1 MATVGNLFVNIK
13 GNTSGLERS
22 LKKARKKLS
31 FFKHFS
37 DAATASRDVEKF
49 KQRQAAILRDPQA
62 FGSTMQRFTPGFK
75 KAQAGRAS
83 ASAALGAARMG
94 MFVGAAFAVVGVS
107 IAAAAAVMRAG
118 AKVQAATESDFEM
131 FTAEGAMARVRKLM
145 DRIEYV
151 QRPEVR
157 REQAYLAEQERWT
170 MIAERQ
176 AYGEYGQMQKD
187 IRLGLRELGAG
198 FTSMM
203 QGKHD
208 RDYGAFN

>member
-83 ASAALGAARMG
+83 ASAALSTARMG
-94 MFVGAAFAVVGVS
+94 MFVGAAFATIGVS
-107 IAAAAAVMRAG
+107 LAAAAAVMRAG
-118 AKVQAATESDFEM
+118 AKVQAQTEADFQM
-131 FTAEGAMARVRKLM
+131 FTAEGAMENVRKLM
-145 DRIEYV
+145 DRIAYV

-157 REQAYLAEQERWT
+157 RRQQDLAEQERY
-170 MIAERQ
+170 AAHYERE
-176 AYGEYGQMQKD
+176 AYGGYGTFGKE
-187 IRLGLRELGAG
+187 IKIGLRELGAR
-198 FTSMM
+198 FTLMM
-203 QGKHD
+203 DGKTD
-208 RDYGAFN
+208 REYGDF